1 AKVVV
6 MQRYKVT
13 VEYLG
18 SAFNGFQAQVE
29 APTVQVEL
37 EKALRRLVGAGN
49 ASRVVVSSRTDAGVH
64 AMVRPTSPCHELTM
78 PVGKCVPQP
87 PHSPEV
93 VRNAMNSFLRD
104 HKQPIVVR
112 QVEAVS
118 MDFHSRFHARGR
130 DYLYQIYAPR
140 ELVHDRHS
148 AKRSLPSAL
157 FTRDTAWHVPVP
169 LDIQAMS
176 EACEYFV
183 GKHDFTS
190 FRGVKC
196 QALTPVKTL
205 DHVGVEVVSLPDTY
219 PFGQELQL
227 INVEVSAPSFL
238 YHMVR
243 NIVGALV
250 EVGRHKLKPQDI
262 ERILHGKSRQ
272 LAPRMAPA
280 HGLYLKHVK
289 YDM

>member
-1 AKVVV
+1 MHRWA
-6 MQRYKVT
+6 
-13 VEYLG
+13 
-18 SAFNGFQAQVE
+18 
-29 APTVQVEL
+29 
-37 EKALRRLVGAGN
+37 
-49 ASRVVVSSRTDAGVH
+49 RTTTPSHDA
-64 AMVRPTSPCHELTM
+64 TTCSDEE
-78 PVGKCVPQP
+78 P

-140 ELVHDRHS
+140 QLVHDRHS

-176 EACEYFV
+176 EACGYFV